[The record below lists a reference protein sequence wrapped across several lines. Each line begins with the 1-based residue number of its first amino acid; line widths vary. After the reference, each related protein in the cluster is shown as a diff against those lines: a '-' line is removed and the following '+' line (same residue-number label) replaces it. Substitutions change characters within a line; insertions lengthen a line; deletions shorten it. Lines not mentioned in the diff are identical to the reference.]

1 MIKIKNRLIF
11 KNYKIIKFEIKKI
24 KKNKK
29 EKIIIFKWKLK
40 IKKLID

>member
-11 KNYKIIKFEIKKI
+11 KNYKIIKLKNKKI

-29 EKIIIFKWKLK
+29 EKIFIFKRKLK
-40 IKKLID
+40 IKN